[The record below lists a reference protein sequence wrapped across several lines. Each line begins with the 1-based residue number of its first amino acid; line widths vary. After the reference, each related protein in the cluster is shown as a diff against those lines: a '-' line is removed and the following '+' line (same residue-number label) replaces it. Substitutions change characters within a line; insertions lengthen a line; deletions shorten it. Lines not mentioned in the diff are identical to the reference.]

1 MAKHKMTTAELLALD
16 VSVDVV
22 TAGRAFGLG
31 RSKSY
36 ELAQQDDFPP
46 PCKVLKLGQ
55 RYVVTKSSL
64 LAALGVEVPAAA
76 PAELAEEMK
85 AAS

>member
-16 VSVDVV
+16 VTVDIV

-36 ELAQQDDFPP
+36 ELAQLNDFPCP
-46 PCKVLKLGQ
+46 RLKLGS
-55 RYVVTKSSL
+55 RYVVTKAAL
-64 LAALGVEVPAAA
+64 LKALGVTAPEAQAA
-76 PAELAEEMK
+76 EQAEEMK